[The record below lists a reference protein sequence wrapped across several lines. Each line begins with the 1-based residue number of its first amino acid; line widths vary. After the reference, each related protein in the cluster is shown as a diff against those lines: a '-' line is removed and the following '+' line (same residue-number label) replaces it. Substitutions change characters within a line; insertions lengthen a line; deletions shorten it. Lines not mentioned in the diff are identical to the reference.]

1 MENSYF
7 INLTFNKICLF
18 LILVIIFYLKLRL
31 SNLKIS
37 IIIPTYNRGKI
48 LSNSIKSVLN
58 QTFKNLEIIVI
69 DDGSNDNTK
78 EVIDKLNDDRIKYIK
93 LNKNCGGSFA
103 RNLGIKIA
111 SGQFISF
118 QDSDDIFLPN
128 KIEMQLKNIINK
140 KSDLDFCKIKVF
152 INSSFDYLVPNIQQ
166 EKSILEGNIISDL
179 ISKGNFIS
187 TQAILIKKKFMQ
199 AHLFDP
205 KIPRLQDYDIILSM
219 IPKVRISYT
228 KKVLVELHIQKNS
241 LTLSREKLKK
251 AIYILLNKN
260 YNFNAEQKANFLK
273 YLTNISISFFKK
285 SSKKN

>member
-7 INLTFNKICLF
+7 INLTFNKICIF
-18 LILVIIFYLKLRL
+18 LILVIIFYLKLRIA
-31 SNLKIS
+31 NLKIS

-48 LSNSIKSVLN
+48 ISNSIKSVLN

-78 EVIDKLNDDRIKYIK
+78 EIIDNLNDGRIKYIQ

-103 RNLGIKIA
+103 RNFGIKKA

-152 INSSFDYLVPNIQQ
+152 LNSTFNYMIPNDIQ
-166 EKSILEGNIISDL
+166 EKRILEGNIISDL

-199 AHLFDP
+199 THLFDP
-205 KIPRLQDYDIILSM
+205 KMPRLQDYDVILSM

-228 KKVLVELHIQKNS
+228 KEVLVELHIV
-241 LTLSREKLKK
+241 
-251 AIYILLNKN
+251 
-260 YNFNAEQKANFLK
+260 
-273 YLTNISISFFKK
+273 
-285 SSKKN
+285 

>member
-1 MENSYF
+1 MFNRNNS
-7 INLTFNKICLF
+7 
-18 LILVIIFYLKLRL
+18 LRYY
-31 SNLKIS
+31 
-37 IIIPTYNRGKI
+37 IIPTYNRGKI
-48 LSNSIKSVLN
+48 ISNSIKSVLN

-118 QDSDDIFLPN
+118 QDSDDIYLPN

-152 INSSFDYLVPNIQQ
+152 INSTFDYLVPNCQQ

-241 LTLSREKLKK
+241 LTLSQEKLKK

-260 YNFNAEQKANFLK
+260 YNFNVEQKVNFVK
-273 YLTNISISFFKK
+273 YLTNISIAFFKK